1 MIKVEQSI
9 DAGKLRMKPEVG
21 GLGLHCERVCAA
33 AMFPQLLPPTGASS
47 REVNRWHG
55 SVLTVS
61 AQSPDSNTLRGCC
74 CVVLTLRL
82 LQVVLMGDVVQ
93 KRQALEVLMSYN
105 PFWLRL
111 AAEVVTQKPVQVAG
125 EQPRRTGLPMHS
137 ASQLLPSA
145 DTLRHPEADSASFS
159 SNAAAAI
166 SWQA

>member
-1 MIKVEQSI
+1 M
-9 DAGKLRMKPEVG
+9 RR
-21 GLGLHCERVCAA
+21 CW
-33 AMFPQLLPPTGASS
+33 FPQLLSPTGASS

-61 AQSPDSNTLRGCC
+61 AQAQDSNTLRGCC
-74 CVVLTLRL
+74 CVVLTLPSV
-82 LQVVLMGDVVQ
+82 QVVLMGDVVQ

-137 ASQLLPSA
+137 ASQMLVRA
-145 DTLRHPEADSASFS
+145 GTVRHPEADFASFS
-159 SNAAAAI
+159 SLAAVAKI
-166 SWQA
+166 WQA